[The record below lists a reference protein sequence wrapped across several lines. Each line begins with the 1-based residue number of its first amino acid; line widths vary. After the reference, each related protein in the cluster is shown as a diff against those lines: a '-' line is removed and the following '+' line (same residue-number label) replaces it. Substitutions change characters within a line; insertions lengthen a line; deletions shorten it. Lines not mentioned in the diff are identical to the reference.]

1 MKLATEGWGNEN
13 ESAAVKILSDAG
25 ARESQEGDG
34 FGKAAAALLGGAAI
48 MYVGKDA
55 ADQETATEAARQ
67 FMEGVLSE
75 QPDGSG
81 KSNPATTSSQTQGGQ
96 AQGTMQ

>member
-1 MKLATEGWGNEN
+1 
-13 ESAAVKILSDAG
+13 
-25 ARESQEGDG
+25 
-34 FGKAAAALLGGAAI
+34 